1 MLQPQPNFQI
11 ILVPAN
17 MVFFFIFFKGFFI
30 HLSLAVLVVAA
41 AGLRPVMVSGGY
53 SLTWT
58 ERGLQVLRLQ
68 WLWLTG
74 LLPPGVWDLPR
85 PGTEPVSPA
94 LAGRLITT
102 GPPVRPPG
110 NVFNLL
116 RDSKENLR
124 VKQC

>member
-1 MLQPQPNFQI
+1 MLQPQQNFQI
-11 ILVPAN
+11 IIVPAN
-17 MVFFFIFFKGFFI
+17 MVFFFFFFFKGFFI

-74 LLPPGVWDLPR
+74 LLPPGRVGSSQTRDRTCVSCVGRQTYNHWTTREAPR
-85 PGTEPVSPA
+85 Q
-94 LAGRLITT
+94 RLQSSE
-102 GPPVRPPG
+102 R
-110 NVFNLL
+110 F
-116 RDSKENLR
+116 
-124 VKQC
+124 